1 MLEGCRSRQC
11 CREPAV
17 LADST
22 IKKEKKMF
30 NKRRKRHYCRKPAV
44 LHDAI
49 KKKKSIG
56 KIASGVVVTVLGRG

>member
-49 KKKKSIG
+49 KEKKIYWKNSLRC
-56 KIASGVVVTVLGRG
+56 SGYGAR